1 VKLPP
6 LDIVD
11 DRKPN
16 PEAVEAREWAE
27 YALRTGAHMPGNKI
41 IRTFQIA
48 RNETVEI
55 RWTDPKTG
63 QVLIERY
70 DAPPAATW
78 QARLSAQEKR
88 DGREARQA

>member
-1 VKLPP
+1 MS
-6 LDIVD
+6 
-11 DRKPN
+11 
-16 PEAVEAREWAE
+16 
-27 YALRTGAHMPGNKI
+27 HKI

-70 DAPPAATW
+70 EAPPGATW
-78 QARLSAQEKR
+78 QARMQ
-88 DGREARQA
+88 RQAEREKQRAKEAKVDHAL